1 MDDTDM
7 TDVGYD
13 IDIDVGPGV
22 EAPAQPG
29 QQQVIE
35 VSSTHG
41 YTSFGAID

>member
-7 TDVGYD
+7 TDVTYD
-13 IDIDVGPGV
+13 IDIDVGTGV
-22 EAPAQPG
+22 EPPVQLG

-35 VSSTHG
+35 VSSTG